1 MSNQPHSN
9 RRLSAGLFL
18 AIFAA
23 VLWIGHAEFVNAE
36 HGGRYYDGRHGH
48 NHYYPQRGVY
58 VGSVPRGYRV
68 LPYGGVNYYYAR
80 GVWYRPYGARFI
92 VVGPPIGVV
101 VPILPPYYATIWWGG
116 VPYYYANDVYYSQ
129 APGGYMVV
137 NPPPGVVSQSPPPG
151 AVPPSP
157 ETAEKMFI
165 YPRQVRP
172 SSRKQPISM
181 LATAGPWARPATTRP
196 FHLAVR
202 RIPGEIVNTRGPLGL
217 ASIRVGTRSSNIES
231 FEKSRGER
239 SRYCRVSGKKPA

>member
-1 MSNQPHSN
+1 MRSSSTRNN
-9 RRLSAGLFL
+9 
-18 AIFAA
+18 
-23 VLWIGHAEFVNAE
+23 
-36 HGGRYYDGRHGH
+36 GGRYYDGRHGH

-129 APGGYMVV
+129 APENMVV

-157 ETAEKMFI
+157 RRPKRCSSTHARSDRAAESNRSVCL
-165 YPRQVRP
+165 PP
-172 SSRKQPISM
+172 
-181 LATAGPWARPATTRP
+181 LG
-196 FHLAVR
+196 
-202 RIPGEIVNTRGPLGL
+202 RGPDRLRPDPSTWRCGGSR
-217 ASIRVGTRSSNIES
+217 A
-231 FEKSRGER
+231 KS
-239 SRYCRVSGKKPA
+239 

>member
-165 YPRQVRP
+165 YPRQGQTEQQ
-172 SSRKQPISM
+172 K
-181 LATAGPWARPATTRP
+181 ATDQYACHRWAVGQTGYDPTLP
-196 FHLAVR
+196 
-202 RIPGEIVNTRGPLGL
+202 PGGAADPGRNREYQRAIGACLD
-217 ASIRVGTRSSNIES
+217 
-231 FEKSRGER
+231 SRG
-239 SRYCRVSGKKPA
+239 YTVK